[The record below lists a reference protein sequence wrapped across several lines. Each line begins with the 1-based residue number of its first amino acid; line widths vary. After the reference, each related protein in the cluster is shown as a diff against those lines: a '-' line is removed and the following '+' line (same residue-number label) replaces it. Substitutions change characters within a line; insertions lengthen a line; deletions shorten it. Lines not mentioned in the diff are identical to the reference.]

1 MTSTAGIGSL
11 AGLAGS
17 LRLRPGAAHDSLV
30 SRRPHGLV
38 RALRG
43 QPATALPGL
52 LASLF
57 SACGAVH
64 RLGAELALC
73 SAASGSAVQPDAAQR
88 HLLQWHTL
96 RAHLQAIAL
105 DWPRLLA
112 GGEPGATQAGLVL
125 LTGCPLRVAGST
137 PDAAALAALPSWLQT
152 QVFHQPLPAW
162 LAAWQADPAAALCT
176 WADRHA
182 GASAVASWL
191 QRCRGVASQPLPTVP
206 SLRAPADAAGLRTL
220 VGEARAASPGPTWQG
235 RCAETG
241 PTTRLAQPPQTLPTA
256 WLRLGARLADLA
268 RLALPDGEAVARG
281 CHGLA
286 LGALPLAPGA
296 AVAWVESSRGLLLQ
310 ALWLAP
316 GEAGAKLQDA
326 LVLSPTD
333 WHSHPA
339 GGFAQALAALP
350 GDAPEA
356 AVQALVAAY
365 DPCVPCVIESATS
378 IASREEAHH
387 A

>member
-1 MTSTAGIGSL
+1 MRSAQGIG
-11 AGLAGS
+11 ALAGS
-17 LRLRPGAAHDSLV
+17 LQLRPGAVHSLV
-30 SRRPHGLV
+30 SRRPTGLV

-43 QPATALPGL
+43 QPAAALPGL

-64 RLGAELALC
+64 RLGADLALR
-73 SAASGSAVQPDAAQR
+73 AATSGSTVQPDAAQR
-88 HLLQWHTL
+88 RLLQWHTL
-96 RAHLQAIAL
+96 RAHLQAITL

-112 GGEPGATQAGLVL
+112 GGDDGATQAGLAL
-125 LTGCPLRVAGST
+125 LAGCPLRRAGSA
-137 PDAAALAALPSWLQT
+137 PDATALAALPDWLQA
-152 QVFHQPLPAW
+152 QVFHQPLPDW
-162 LAAWQADPAAALCT
+162 LTAWQAGPAAALRS

-182 GASAVASWL
+182 SASAVASWL
-191 QRCRGVASQPLPTVP
+191 QRSRPIASQPLPAVP
-206 SLRAPADAAGLRTL
+206 PLRAHADADRLRAL
-220 VGEARAASPGPTWQG
+220 IDEALATSPGPTWQG
-235 RCAETG
+235 RCADTG
-241 PTTRLAQPPQTLPTA
+241 PATRLAQPPQALPTA

-268 RLALPDGEAVARG
+268 RLALPDDDEEALG

-286 LGALPLAPGA
+286 LGALPLSADA
-296 AVAWVESSRGLLLQ
+296 AAAWVETSRGLLLQ

-316 GEAGAKLQDA
+316 GAVGAMLHDA

-350 GDAPEA
+350 GDAPAA

-365 DPCVPCVIESATS
+365 DPCVPCVIDTLSMPL
-378 IASREEAHH
+378 EEAHH